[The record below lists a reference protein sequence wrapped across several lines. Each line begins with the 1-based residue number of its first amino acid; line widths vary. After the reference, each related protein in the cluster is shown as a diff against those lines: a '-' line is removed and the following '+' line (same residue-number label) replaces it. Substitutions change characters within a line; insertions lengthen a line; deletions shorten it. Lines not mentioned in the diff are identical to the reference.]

1 MKGGPRFARPILT
14 LFIVKRINYTDV
26 KKKKGK
32 YIKDCFVVNV
42 NDFRKID
49 FFFSVFGCIL
59 ENTPENILK
68 CLT

>member
-49 FFFSVFGCIL
+49 FFFPYLVVFWKIL
-59 ENTPENILK
+59 QKIF
-68 CLT
+68 